1 MADTLPP
8 SLSSLLAATSAQR
21 DEAWNAFLEMYSE
34 RILKAARSLPGNDDA
49 VMDRYLFALEE
60 LRGDDFRRLRVY
72 TPHPGAK
79 FSTWLSIVVRRLC
92 LDHHRKK
99 YGRVPGP
106 SRNPADDP
114 ATRRR
119 LVDLIGSEFAL
130 SHLAMPRS
138 DRPDLRLE
146 RAETYD
152 ALATALAS
160 RSPRDRLLLA
170 LRFEEEMTAKEIAG
184 LMRFPTV
191 FHVYRRLN
199 KVLADLRRELE
210 QRGVER

>member
-8 SLSSLLAATSAQR
+8 SLASLLAATGAKR
-21 DEAWNAFLEMYSE
+21 DEAWNAFLEVYSE
-34 RILKAARSLPGNDDA
+34 RILKVARSLPGDDDA
-49 VMDRYLFALEE
+49 VMDRYLFVLEDLMGE
-60 LRGDDFRRLRVY
+60 DFRRLRVY
-72 TPHPGAK
+72 APHPGAR

-106 SRNPADDP
+106 GRNPADDP
-114 ATRRR
+114 AKRRR
-119 LVDLIGSEFAL
+119 LVDLVGSEFAL
-130 SHLAMPRS
+130 SHLTTPRS
-138 DRPDLRLE
+138 DDPDLRLE
-146 RAETYD
+146 RVETRD

-170 LRFEEEMTAKEIAG
+170 LRFEEELTAKEIAG
-184 LMRFPTV
+184 FMRFPTV

-199 KVLADLRRELE
+199 KVLAQLRRELE